1 MLLMEKSK
9 NIMFIM
15 CLNLYVLIKLN
26 IVEREWSDFKVFK
39 LDVYWEEYF

>member
-26 IVEREWSDFKVFK
+26 IVVREWSDFKVFK
-39 LDVYWEEYF
+39 LDVYREEYF